1 MTKLTAQDH
10 LDGAA
15 TLVLRLGVTWF
26 IFVWAVNK
34 ILTPGQYQ
42 QLVRYYEKV
51 EIATWQVIAVAA
63 VQVAICLLAF
73 VGFARLLAYGG
84 LLVMHFF
91 TILRRWEGFLHPFE
105 INDRGFPVNR
115 NMVIDLAALGAMIA
129 LVLLIRRDHYSLG
142 GWLAR
147 HAGGWRFWM

>member
-1 MTKLTAQDH
+1 MVRLTRQDH
-10 LDGAA
+10 LDGVA

-42 QLVRYYEKV
+42 QLVRYFDKV

-63 VQVAICLLAF
+63 AQVAVCLLAF
-73 VGFARLLAYGG
+73 VGFARLISYGA

-91 TILRRWEGFLHPFE
+91 TIMRRWEGFLHPFA
-105 INDRGFPVNR
+105 INDNGFPVNR
-115 NMVIDLAALGAMIA
+115 NMVIDLAVLGAMIA
-129 LVLLIRRDHYSLG
+129 MILLIRRDHYSVG

-147 HAGGWRFWM
+147 HGGGWRFWM